1 MKLTS
6 ETKGLI
12 YCILSGLLFGPIG
25 YFGTLAMDA
34 GLSIPN
40 MLFWRYAVSLF
51 FLFLILLPKIRF
63 IRFEMSIFLFQ
74 IAIGIFFY
82 APFSL
87 LYFKAS
93 KLIGTGL
100 AMVIFFTYPAFVMG
114 IRWAFFGKKIPKI
127 YHASIVTIFCGMLL
141 LMEVDSMKAD
151 IRGAIYALLSAI
163 LYAIYIV
170 ATNSKVST
178 TPPLTA
184 SITISLGGI
193 IFAAIVGLIEN
204 SLSLPISLPA
214 WQNLVGIGIISTA
227 LPILFLLEGLK
238 YIEAEKA
245 SILAVLEPVLVF
257 FIGIAALNEEVS
269 FIQTIGALVILAGAI
284 LVQFD
289 RRRNEVRTTQ

>member
-1 MKLTS
+1 MKLTC

-25 YFGTLAMDA
+25 YFGTLAM
-34 GLSIPN
+34 GTGISITN
-40 MLFWRYAVSLF
+40 MLFWRYAISLF

-63 IRFEMSIFLFQ
+63 LRFEMSIFFFQ
-74 IAIGIFFY
+74 ISIGIFLY
-82 APFSL
+82 APFSY
-87 LYFKAS
+87 LYFKS
-93 KLIGTGL
+93 SNLIGTGL

-127 YHASIVTIFCGMLL
+127 YHASIITIFCGMLL
-141 LMEVDSMKAD
+141 LMEIDSMKAD
-151 IRGAIYALLSAI
+151 IWGSLLALLSAI

-170 ATNSKVST
+170 ATNSKVNT

-184 SITISLGGI
+184 SITISIGGMVFSLI
-193 IFAAIVGLIEN
+193 AAMIDD
-204 SLSLPISLPA
+204 SLTIPHSLKA

-227 LPILFLLEGLK
+227 IPILFLLEGLR

-245 SILAVLEPVLVF
+245 SILSVLEPVLVF
-257 FIGIAALNEEVS
+257 FIGITALNEEIS
-269 FIQTIGALVILAGAI
+269 FMQTIGAIVILVGAM

-289 RRRNEVRTTQ
+289 RRKHGITITQ